1 MGRGVRG
8 ATTGCKM
15 GDPGSRRRRG
25 DPDPWR
31 EQRGSLRAGGT
42 YALWPFPGLVPSPP
56 LTRSSPRVWGVRNGR
71 GPPDAPWDLS
81 LNAAVE
87 AWSDVVAKKGSRRQ
101 RDWQG
106 LRQLR
111 VSVLP
116 RVAAGGVF
124 GLLRSAASGAPV
136 QPRGGCAPV
145 TGESPSGR
153 GFPGVQTNTVVRT
166 PYLSQCHR
174 LGMAVPALE

>member
-136 QPRGGCAPV
+136 QPRGGMRASDGGV
-145 TGESPSGR
+145 TEWPRVSRSPDKYS
-153 GFPGVQTNTVVRT
+153 
-166 PYLSQCHR
+166 C
-174 LGMAVPALE
+174 